1 MKSLLA
7 SRRSA
12 SRAPAQEVEL
22 PLVGRD
28 DTAASAPAPAAVTT
42 DPAAASRAPGEP
54 VETFP
59 AGLYAD
65 PETPLNRAVFFDDG
79 RYMCWSNS
87 LVIRGT
93 YETDA
98 GRVITAALGTLDW
111 NSLTGRLCGTRW
123 AFRRLDGPLRD
134 LACGATGRA
143 WVDLEE
149 GLRRHEDEVAD
160 AVVELAATCERE
172 PSRAADGK
180 ARPHH
185 ELVGALAGA
194 TPAPCVC

>member
-1 MKSLLA
+1 MKSLRA

-28 DTAASAPAPAAVTT
+28 DTAAGASAPAAVIA

-79 RYMCWSNS
+79 RYLCWSDS

-93 YETDA
+93 YEIDA

-111 NSLTGRLCGTRW
+111 DSLTGRLCGTRW
-123 AFRRLDGPLRD
+123 GFTRLRGAAERPRRRGRRPALDRLGGGP
-134 LACGATGRA
+134 ATQY
-143 WVDLEE
+143 
-149 GLRRHEDEVAD
+149 
-160 AVVELAATCERE
+160 
-172 PSRAADGK
+172 P
-180 ARPHH
+180 
-185 ELVGALAGA
+185 
-194 TPAPCVC
+194 